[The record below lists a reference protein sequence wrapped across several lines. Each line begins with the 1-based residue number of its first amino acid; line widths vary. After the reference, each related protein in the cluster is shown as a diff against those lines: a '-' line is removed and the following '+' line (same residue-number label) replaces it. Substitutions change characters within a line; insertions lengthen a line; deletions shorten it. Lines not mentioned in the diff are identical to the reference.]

1 MKSGYDRCRRG
12 ADFIRPRHII
22 GNPGRLKLALQYGI
36 VIHTLEVSL
45 GERSY
50 PIHIGAGL
58 LSRPDLLD
66 ERLPGND
73 VLVVTDETV
82 ARLYLARLRNT
93 LTKSRIAELILPPGE
108 ASKTLEI
115 VARVI
120 DALVT
125 HRCQRDATIVALGG
139 GVVGDVAGFA
149 AACYQRGVAWLQVPT
164 TLLAQVDS
172 SVGGK
177 TGVNHAAGK
186 NLIGAFHQPVAVI
199 ADTDTLGTLE
209 ERELRAGLAEVV
221 KYGIISDADFFAWL
235 ENNLT
240 QLLSGESQA
249 LMHAIRRSCE
259 IKADIVGGDERE
271 RGRRAL
277 LNFGH
282 SFAHAI
288 EKVAG
293 YENWRH
299 GEAVSAGMCMAAEL
313 SRRMGLLD
321 AAGGERIAALL
332 QAAGLPIAAAGLDP
346 AQLKAAM
353 GLDKKQ
359 LGGRMRL
366 VLIEALG
373 AARVTSDF
381 PEPLLDE
388 VLEDATAVRPGAR
401 SAGG

>member
-1 MKSGYDRCRRG
+1 MIE
-12 ADFIRPRHII
+12 A
-22 GNPGRLKLALQYGI
+22 
-36 VIHTLEVSL
+36 LEVSL

-50 PIHIGAGL
+50 PIYIGSGL
-58 LSRPDLLD
+58 LLRSELFV
-66 ERLPGND
+66 ERMRGRD

-82 ARLYLARLRNT
+82 APLYLARLRDS
-93 LTKSRIAELILPPGE
+93 LSDFHVAELILPAGE
-108 ASKTLEI
+108 GSKTL
-115 VARVI
+115 ATATRVI
-120 DALVT
+120 DALVA

-139 GVVGDVAGFA
+139 GVVGDIAGFA
-149 AACYQRGVAWLQVPT
+149 AACYQRGIAWLQVPT
-164 TLLAQVDS
+164 SLLAQVDS

-186 NLIGAFHQPVAVI
+186 NLIGAFHQPVAVV
-199 ADTDTLGTLE
+199 ADFDTLATLE

-221 KYGIISDADFFAWL
+221 KYGVISDADFFAWL
-235 ENNLT
+235 ENHLT

-293 YENWRH
+293 YGNWRH

-332 QAAGLPIAAAGLDP
+332 QAAGLPIAASGLDP

-359 LGGRMRL
+359 LGGRLRL